1 MVGWNVGRWEGGVE
15 EGYWVMVGRKLL
27 VGREDGSGVGK
38 GVGSDGVAVGKRV
51 GLGLID
57 GRGEGSEVGI

>member
-1 MVGWNVGRWEGGVE
+1 
-15 EGYWVMVGRKLL
+15 MVGRKLL